1 MTPPE
6 NCLYIDDRASGLG
19 LNIKGMDILLFA
31 LFFALFFHIP
41 FLRTFSNYVIF
52 FPVVTLSWN
61 QRVQWYYQISHARHR
76 GPIPGHFQEQTTKG
90 WGGAVPLALS
100 CPSPLV
106 WMYNKCVN
114 VSFQLHLT
122 VSYGPSNDNA
132 FRPSWWELGWNVRQT
147 TPGS

>member
-61 QRVQWYYQISHARHR
+61 QRVQ
-76 GPIPGHFQEQTTKG
+76 
-90 WGGAVPLALS
+90 
-100 CPSPLV
+100 
-106 WMYNKCVN
+106 
-114 VSFQLHLT
+114 
-122 VSYGPSNDNA
+122 
-132 FRPSWWELGWNVRQT
+132 
-147 TPGS
+147 